1 MSQWPEVP
9 FLEALTDVSARNVKI
24 PKTQYLAT
32 GVLPVI
38 DQGQKVIAGFV
49 DDPELAHKE
58 PGPLIVFGDHTRIF
72 KFVDFPFA
80 MGADG
85 VKVLRPRSG
94 FDPKFLY
101 HYLLSAPVPGAG
113 YSRHFKFLKEI
124 SVPRPPMDV
133 QQRIAAVL
141 DCVEGLRTKRREAAA
156 LLDELVSSI
165 VSRTLP
171 RDTETAVLDDV
182 LGRRLR
188 NGISPSSKG
197 TYEGKVLTLS
207 ALTRGGFDAS
217 AWKNGLFESDPIQEH
232 SVKPNVFMLVRGNGN
247 KRLVGGG
254 GFSPVAIP
262 DTAYPDT
269 VLAAPI
275 REDLVVPEYLEVVW
289 KTPIVRRQVEDAART
304 TNGTF
309 KVNQKTM
316 GAVRIPLPG
325 MDWQREFQQR
335 VRVIRRVRDLHR
347 DHLATLDELFASI
360 QKRAFR
366 GTPSSAI
373 MNPRL
378 RDASPNQAR
387 SA

>member
-1 MSQWPEVP
+1 MSQWTEVP
-9 FLEALTDVSARNVKI
+9 FLEALTDVSAKNVKI
-24 PKTQYLAT
+24 PKTQYLAD
-32 GVLPVI
+32 GALPVI
-38 DQGQKVIAGFV
+38 DQGQNVIAGFV

-101 HYLLSAPVPGAG
+101 HYLRSAPVPSAG

-124 SVPRPPMDV
+124 PVPRPPMEV

-141 DCVEGLRTKRREAAA
+141 DRVEGLRTKRREAAA
-156 LLDELVSSI
+156 LLEELLSSI
-165 VSRTLP
+165 VSHTLP
-171 RDTETAVLDDV
+171 KDAETVALDEV

-188 NGISPSSKG
+188 NGTSPSSKG
-197 TYEGKVLTLS
+197 THEGKVLTLS
-207 ALTRGGFDAS
+207 ALTRGGFDPS
-217 AWKNGLFESDPIQEH
+217 AWKNGLFASDPTPDH

-247 KRLVGGG
+247 KRLVGVGA
-254 GFSPVAIP
+254 FSPVAIP
-262 DTAYPDT
+262 DTVYPDT

-275 REDLVVPEYLEVVW
+275 REDVIVPEYLDVIW
-289 KTPIVRRQVEDAART
+289 RTPAVRRQVEAAART

-325 MDWQREFQQR
+325 KSWQREFQQR
-335 VRVIRRVRDLHR
+335 VRVIRRARDLHH
-347 DHLATLDELFASI
+347 DHLAALDELFTSL

-366 GTPSSAI
+366 GTLPSAI
-373 MNPRL
+373 MHPRL
-378 RDASPNQAR
+378 RDASPDQAR